1 MHWPRILA
9 KLTFFNDEITIDK
22 MFETVVVAY
31 NTDDNIGECIFSKQ
45 RLTNI
50 CYMSFYADCVW
61 VFLSDLDFL
70 CINIRQ
76 IDTDVN

>member
-1 MHWPRILA
+1 MHWLQILV

-31 NTDDNIGECIFSKQ
+31 NANDNIGKRIFSKQ
-45 RLTNI
+45 RLTKI
-50 CYMSFYADCVW
+50 CCMSFYTDCVW

-70 CINIRQ
+70 CTNMRQ
-76 IDTDVN
+76 IDTNVN

>member
-1 MHWPRILA
+1 MHWLRILA

-31 NTDDNIGECIFSKQ
+31 NIDDNIGECIFSQQ

>member
-1 MHWPRILA
+1 MHWLQILV

-31 NTDDNIGECIFSKQ
+31 NANDNIGKCIFSKQ
-45 RLTNI
+45 RLTKI
-50 CYMSFYADCVW
+50 CGMSFYTDCVW

-70 CINIRQ
+70 CTNMRQ
-76 IDTDVN
+76 IDTNVY